1 MGASGARNGGASG
14 SDAGF
19 ANTQKSK
26 LTKKNQELV
35 DTSFKDR
42 GALKIKRT
50 TEKFPT
56 PTLVIV
62 SKPLQA
68 GSKITRDFFTNKVLG
83 SKNYKDI
90 SKSDFEAMSASQQE
104 QIYGDYSRSR
114 LSGKTDAYGNPIRSG
129 DSSGGNQVVQATTQP
144 STTMATATAPTTAE
158 VSQSAAAD
166 TAAPE
171 DDILYRKR
179 KTKRAGRSLTILT
192 SSSGASGGL
201 TLGKPSLLGS

>member
-1 MGASGARNGGASG
+1 MGSNSGSGGAGG

-56 PTLVIV
+56 PTLVIA

-68 GSKITRDFFTNKVLG
+68 GSKVTREFFTDKVLG
-83 SKNYKDI
+83 SKNYKNI
-90 SKSDFEAMSASQQE
+90 SKEQFEAMTMSQQE
-104 QIYGDYSRSR
+104 QIYGDYSKSR

-129 DSSGGNQVVQATTQP
+129 DNGGGNQVVQ
-144 STTMATATAPTTAE
+144 STKTVSATAPTTAE
-158 VSQSAAAD
+158 VSQSSAAD
-166 TAAPE
+166 AAPVE
-171 DDILYRKR
+171 GESLYTKKR
-179 KTKRAGRSLTILT
+179 KTKAVGRSQTILT
-192 SSSGASGGL
+192 SSAGASGGL
-201 TLGKPSLLGS
+201 TLGKPSLLGQA

>member
-50 TEKFPT
+50 VEKFPSAVSV
-56 PTLVIV
+56 LA

-68 GSKITRDFFTNKVLG
+68 GSKVTRDFFTNKVLG

-90 SKSDFEAMSASQQE
+90 SKADFEAMSVSQQE
-104 QIYGDYSRSR
+104 SIYKDYSRSR

-129 DSSGGNQVVQATTQP
+129 DSGGNNQVAQT
-144 STTMATATAPTTAE
+144 TTMAAATAPTTAE
-158 VSQSAAAD
+158 VSQSSATDASTVD
-166 TAAPE
+166 T
-171 DDILYRKR
+171 DDPNYIKR
-179 KTKRAGRSLTILT
+179 KNKRKGRSLTILT
-192 SSSGASGGL
+192 SSRGATDSL
-201 TLGKPSLLGS
+201 TLGKRSLLGQA

>member
-50 TEKFPT
+50 VEKFPSAVSV
-56 PTLVIV
+56 LA

-68 GSKITRDFFTNKVLG
+68 GSKVTRDFFTNKVLG

-90 SKSDFEAMSASQQE
+90 SKEQFEAMTMSQQE
-104 QIYGDYSRSR
+104 KIYGDYSKSR
-114 LSGKTDAYGNPIRSG
+114 LSGKTDAYGNTIQRNDNDG
-129 DSSGGNQVVQATTQP
+129 GGNQVV
-144 STTMATATAPTTAE
+144 TAPTEVIAQAPTTAE
-158 VSQSAAAD
+158 VSQSEATEAS
-166 TAAPE
+166 APE
-171 DDILYRKR
+171 DIATKKR
-179 KTKRAGRSLTILT
+179 KVKRAGRSPTILT
-192 SSSGASGGL
+192 GVTGATGDL
-201 TLGKPSLLGS
+201 TLGKKSLLGIS